1 MASKQYYLFNLFI
14 CFRYISSAM
23 KTADRIWLEWK
34 VVGDKATCRHC
45 NHKTITK
52 HATRCKEHTS
62 TCSSAP
68 PAIRQKYVAD
78 LTDLKLRQTSLRP
91 VTLAVQKMDDS
102 NQELEL
108 VEEICANADELST
121 TIPSTTTAKRHHSSF
136 SQSMLLSIN
145 AISKLKMKELQTIWV
160 NAMINGNIPFN
171 WLQDPVLNSFFQK
184 LGSGF
189 VMPSP
194 RQASTSIL
202 SALNKD
208 ALTCVNDAISNNRH
222 LSIII
227 DGWKNCRGV
236 PVINIILANPSSC
249 IFYKSYE
256 PGEYL
261 HMFIKYTTNCTIR
274 FICTYLTIILFC
286 THSRGQ

>member
-1 MASKQYYLFNLFI
+1 MRFFLCLAFFI
-14 CFRYISSAM
+14 VCNCQESLVELEGMEGPGPSRYARSPGHWLVPPPDFARVQPRRSAKFDLRRNQKCAHFRYISSAM

-136 SQSMLLSIN
+136 SQSRLL
-145 AISKLKMKELQTIWV
+145 
-160 NAMINGNIPFN
+160 
-171 WLQDPVLNSFFQK
+171 
-184 LGSGF
+184 
-189 VMPSP
+189 
-194 RQASTSIL
+194 
-202 SALNKD
+202 
-208 ALTCVNDAISNNRH
+208 
-222 LSIII
+222 
-227 DGWKNCRGV
+227 
-236 PVINIILANPSSC
+236 
-249 IFYKSYE
+249 
-256 PGEYL
+256 
-261 HMFIKYTTNCTIR
+261 
-274 FICTYLTIILFC
+274 
-286 THSRGQ
+286 

>member
-1 MASKQYYLFNLFI
+1 
-14 CFRYISSAM
+14 M

-68 PAIRQKYVAD
+68 PAIRQKYFAD

-171 WLQDPVLNSFFQK
+171 WLQDP
-184 LGSGF
+184 
-189 VMPSP
+189 
-194 RQASTSIL
+194 A
-202 SALNKD
+202 
-208 ALTCVNDAISNNRH
+208 
-222 LSIII
+222 
-227 DGWKNCRGV
+227 
-236 PVINIILANPSSC
+236 
-249 IFYKSYE
+249 
-256 PGEYL
+256 
-261 HMFIKYTTNCTIR
+261 
-274 FICTYLTIILFC
+274 
-286 THSRGQ
+286 

>member
-1 MASKQYYLFNLFI
+1 M
-14 CFRYISSAM
+14 
-23 KTADRIWLEWK
+23 
-34 VVGDKATCRHC
+34 
-45 NHKTITK
+45 
-52 HATRCKEHTS
+52 
-62 TCSSAP
+62 
-68 PAIRQKYVAD
+68 
-78 LTDLKLRQTSLRP
+78 RQTSLRP

-136 SQSMLLSIN
+136 SQSRLLSIN

-274 FICTYLTIILFC
+274 LICTYLTIILFC